1 MAKNRD
7 RDFSHERALNQ
18 YLAQYLAHL
27 SIERALSSNTLA
39 SYRRDLGKYCQH
51 LASRGLLD
59 LCSITPE
66 DVQSFVDTLACGK
79 DGMPFAPASIARMV
93 TAVRGWHKFLVDEGA
108 TPHNP
113 AHDIHPPKVPARLP
127 KALTIEQMTSLI
139 DAASVGEGPIPLR
152 NRALLELLYGTGARI
167 SEIVNLTV
175 EDIDVDSAAL
185 RLFGKGRKE
194 RIVPLGSYAI
204 EALEAYAVRGRPA
217 LAAKGVGA
225 SAFFLNKRGRPLS
238 RQSAWEEIQR
248 IAEYAHIA
256 HVSPHTFRH
265 SFATHL
271 LQGGADIRIVQE
283 LLGHSSVTTTQI
295 YIKVTPDTMKEVY
308 FTSHPRARHT

>member
-1 MAKNRD
+1 MAKNSD
-7 RDFSHERALNQ
+7 RDFSHERALS
-18 YLAQYLAHL
+18 QYLAHL
-27 SIERALSSNTLA
+27 SVERALSSNTLA
-39 SYRRDLGKYCQH
+39 SYRRDLGKYCRH
-51 LASRGLLD
+51 LASRGVRD
-59 LCSITPE
+59 LCSVTPD
-66 DVQSFVDTLACGK
+66 DVQSFIDTLALKK
-79 DGMPFAPASIARMV
+79 DGTPFAPASIARMV

-113 AHDIHPPKVPARLP
+113 AHDIHPPKVPSRLP
-127 KALTIEQMTSLI
+127 KALTIEQMTCLI
-139 DAASVGEGPIPLR
+139 DTASVGDGPIALR
-152 NRALLELLYGTGARI
+152 NRALLEVLYGTGARV
-167 SEIVNLTV
+167 SEVVNLTAD
-175 EDIDVDSAAL
+175 DIDVDGAAL

-217 LAAKGVGA
+217 LAAKGSGT

-238 RQSAWEEIQR
+238 RQSAWEEIQH
-248 IAEYAHIA
+248 IAKHANIA

-295 YIKVTPDTMKEVY
+295 YTKVTPDTLKDMY
-308 FTSHPRARHT
+308 ITSHPRARHA